1 MCKLSLGWIR
11 QVKGPFKGMKST
23 ANPFAGRSVLALT
36 LSGRRIS
43 VAFPDTV
50 LEEHSD
56 SLREKTAKLGQIART
71 CSVFGVDTIQVF
83 RDPRGRGES
92 ALIKRILEYLETPQY
107 LRRRLFALDES
118 LKFAGL
124 LPPLRIPSHKPKIRL
139 EKLRVGDFREGVVLA
154 DGQMVDIGFEELL
167 SLKQKT
173 GGNKRV
179 TTRVTSLAPLEGVP
193 ADRSQTGEYWGY
205 TVEVRGADEIL
216 SDSRFGLK
224 IATSRYGAPLS
235 SSIGQL
241 REAIHASR
249 GMMVI
254 FGSPSRGLLEMI
266 RNLRQRVPF
275 VVNLYPEQYTATV
288 RTEEAMSSG
297 LYLLELLDAIKYESL
312 KAD

>member
-1 MCKLSLGWIR
+1 
-11 QVKGPFKGMKST
+11 MKPT
-23 ANPFAGRSVLALT
+23 ANPFAGRSVRALT
-36 LSGRRIS
+36 LSGRKIS
-43 VAFPDTV
+43 VAFPDTI

-71 CSVFGVDTIQVF
+71 CSVFGVDTVQIF

-154 DGQMVDIGFEELL
+154 DGQRVDIGFEELL
-167 SLKQKT
+167 TLRQKV
-173 GGNKRV
+173 GAGKRV
-179 TTRVTSLAPLEGVP
+179 TTRVTSVAPLEGVP

-205 TVEVRGADEIL
+205 TVEVKGVDEIL
-216 SDSRFGLK
+216 SDSRFSVK
-224 IATSRYGAPLS
+224 VATSRYGAPLS
-235 SSIGQL
+235 SSIDQL

-249 GMMVI
+249 SVMVI
-254 FGSPSRGLLEMI
+254 FGSPSRGLLDI
-266 RNLRQRVPF
+266 IKNLRQRVPF
-275 VVNLYPEQYTATV
+275 LVNLYPEQHTVTV

-297 LYLLELLDAIKYESL
+297 LYLLEIIDTMKYESL
-312 KAD
+312 KADRKSG